1 MKWTFIK
8 IIVLVVIFS
17 LIGGLS
23 VGGAYWYLDKEF
35 SDEPVKFIQETRRST
50 EEYDEFSIEEVAEN
64 VGPSIVAISIKS
76 TQSGFF
82 NADYETQ
89 VAGSGIILDKNDT
102 GIFVITNNHVIEN
115 ADEMVVDFGNNIIGE
130 AELVGRDSDTDIAVI
145 LVKKGI
151 LVDEIFEKIDPAVF
165 GDSDRLRV
173 GERAIAIGN
182 PLGYN
187 HTVTVGI
194 ISALNRDLML
204 SYNDINLIQ
213 TDAAINPGNSGGALV
228 NTYGEVIG
236 INTIKISDTTVEGI
250 GFAIPING
258 AFPIIEAL
266 VEDGY
271 VARPYLGISARTV
284 TDDIAVNY
292 NLPKGAYISEIDP
305 NGSAYKAGL
314 RTGDIIIEF
323 NEVSIDSIEK
333 LIEEK
338 FKSKIGD
345 TVEIK
350 AITEDGTESIFTV
363 EFKKN

>member
-1 MKWTFIK
+1 MKLTFTK

-23 VGGAYWYLDKEF
+23 VGGAYWYLDNEF
-35 SDEPVKFIQETRRST
+35 SNDPVEFIQGNRISI
-50 EEYDEFSIEEVAEN
+50 EENDEYSIEEVAEN
-64 VGPSIVAISIKS
+64 TGPSIVAISIKS
-76 TQSGFF
+76 TQTGFF
-82 NADYETQ
+82 SSAYETQ
-89 VAGSGIILDKNDT
+89 VAGSGIILDKNNT
-102 GIFVITNNHVIEN
+102 GIYVITNNHVIEN
-115 ADEMVVDFGNNIIGE
+115 ANEMVVDFGDNIIGE
-130 AELVGRDSDTDIAVI
+130 AELVGTDSDTDIAVI

-151 LVDEIFEKIDPAVF
+151 LADEIYERITPAVF
-165 GDSDRLRV
+165 GDSDKLRV

-228 NTYGEVIG
+228 NAYGEVIG

-266 VEDGY
+266 VEEGY
-271 VARPYLGISARTV
+271 VQRPYLGISARTV
-284 TDDIAVNY
+284 TDDIAINY
-292 NLPKGAYISEIDP
+292 DLPKGAYISEIDP
-305 NGSAYKAGL
+305 NGAAYKAGL
-314 RTGDIIIEF
+314 RVGDIIIEF
-323 NEVSIDSIEK
+323 NEVTIDSIEK

-338 FKSKIGD
+338 FKSEIGD
-345 TVEIK
+345 IVEIK
-350 AITEDGTESIFTV
+350 AITEDGTESTFTV